1 MNNPE
6 SGSQFL
12 SPLRTQPLKKQRG
25 GATPDVA
32 HRSTMSRQPLTAA
45 SGASANESAQEAIAR
60 RRAELRRLQGL
71 REARADAKRPEVTS
85 VSASASA
92 SASHALTSS
101 AAAGPAPPFIPG
113 PPQGPSRGP
122 PKPPGGGVA
131 RHHSDIFPAVHKS
144 PARERK
150 AVPDLAKPS
159 VPLPSLPVMT
169 MSMTAGSTAQRPVP
183 PQGPPPTRTSSSS
196 RSSRAKSAPPV
207 RPPPP
212 PSPVAGSSAVNATAT
227 APHPPSPSGAPT
239 SLRGPPK
246 VLASTTVRP
255 FPISPGSFS
264 LEPNRREDEPAVIM
278 ETSLTTPLL
287 SPPKWI
293 EQDGKIIPLSPVPP
307 KPLPPPHQKL
317 PPMAPSLPTM
327 DRTPRDKG
335 VGLAPRATTNATAAT
350 PRTTTKSTTAT
361 ALEEEEEDAKTPI
374 PVHTPMVP
382 PMSASR
388 RERIAQMRAGLVV
401 SSTTATTTTTRTV
414 APETYNDSTSS
425 PPSSPSTK
433 PPLSSTSSAT
443 AALLEQTLKETMEDK
458 KMALQQI
465 KLLEEE
471 LLKARQ
477 KELQALQP
485 TTTGTLLTQQPKP
498 LQKMLQLADSDGEA
512 AAWKW
517 AKLQVAGVP
526 PLSSVESPL
535 RPGHGSMSSSSAAAG
550 GGGGPALLRP
560 PPQPKLFA
568 MQKPP
573 HSEDSQPP
581 PAPPSMVMMERQW
594 IQFFREAVECV
605 TLEYESD
612 LATFFV
618 RRPYGMEP
626 IPSPLF
632 AQVVDGSLVD
642 DCAMYSKK
650 AHVSTVSTLQVAG
663 VVKANGS
670 SFLLYGVCDLKY
682 QANPNDGEAGDD
694 GGNDDDDDEEWSY
707 LSLDRPSATSSMVVT
722 FIDNEG
728 VERDWSPQL
737 VLEEALNVRDQYCR
751 AITSTALGFKDRPP
765 APAAVPASLSRAE
778 EKPKTL
784 EIAVDT
790 SDIPTD
796 HVPPPASKATPPAV
810 QKEGKDSPQQQEEEA
825 GSGDVLAVFL
835 GMVFRSIWNLVYWLL
850 IGLPLAILRGSIV
863 CAFVI
868 AILSTVY
875 LHLVETHHNGQ
886 ALSTMWGATT
896 GGYHSNAAVGI
907 L

>member
-1 MNNPE
+1 MNNPD

-32 HRSTMSRQPLTAA
+32 HRSTSRQPLTAGSGA
-45 SGASANESAQEAIAR
+45 SGVSANESAQEAIAR

-71 REARADAKRPEVTS
+71 REARADAKRPEVTL
-85 VSASASA
+85 
-92 SASHALTSS
+92 ASHALASSTSG
-101 AAAGPAPPFIPG
+101 GPPPPMIPG
-113 PPQGPSRGP
+113 PPQGGSHSGSGASASASGP

-159 VPLPSLPVMT
+159 APLPSLPT
-169 MSMTAGSTAQRPVP
+169 MRMKESPGRTTPSSSQRQPVP
-183 PQGPPPTRTSSSS
+183 PKGPPPTPTSSS
-196 RSSRAKSAPPV
+196 RSRAKSAPPV

-212 PSPVAGSSAVNATAT
+212 PSPAAT
-227 APHPPSPSGAPT
+227 
-239 SLRGPPK
+239 LQGPPT
-246 VLASTTVRP
+246 VPASTTVRP
-255 FPISPGSFS
+255 FPISPGSLS
-264 LEPNRREDEPAVIM
+264 LEPSRRQEDDDPAA
-278 ETSLTTPLL
+278 TLSLTTPLL

-307 KPLPPPHQKL
+307 KPLPPPPPHNKTL

-327 DRTPRDKG
+327 DRTPRDSKS
-335 VGLAPRATTNATAAT
+335 VGLAPRATTAVRSAAAATTTAAAVAAT
-350 PRTTTKSTTAT
+350 PSRSSNPSTTTAV
-361 ALEEEEEDAKTPI
+361 EEEDNEEAKTPA

-382 PMSASR
+382 PISASR
-388 RERIAQMRAGLVV
+388 RERLSYMRAGLDP
-401 SSTTATTTTTRTV
+401 STTTTALTK
-414 APETYNDSTSS
+414 ELDQQDNTSS
-425 PPSSPSTK
+425 APSSPSTK
-433 PPLSSTSSAT
+433 PPSSAT

-458 KMALQQI
+458 RMALQQI

-477 KELQALQP
+477 KELQALQQQP
-485 TTTGTLLTQQPKP
+485 PPTPMTTTGALLTQAPKP
-498 LQKMLQLADSDGEA
+498 LQKMLQLADVEGEA

-517 AKLQVAGVP
+517 AKSQVAGVP
-526 PLSSVESPL
+526 PLSSIESPL
-535 RPGHGSMSSSSAAAG
+535 RPSSAAVG
-550 GGGGPALLRP
+550 SGSGGPSSASSILHAMALLKP

-568 MQKPP
+568 N
-573 HSEDSQPP
+573 SEDSQPN
-581 PAPPSMVMMERQW
+581 MVMMERQL

-632 AQVVDGSLVD
+632 AHVVDGSLVD
-642 DCAMYSKK
+642 DCAVYSKQ
-650 AHVSTVSTLQVAG
+650 AHITTVSTLQVAG

-670 SFLLYGVCDLKY
+670 DFLLSGVCDLKY
-682 QANPNDGEAGDD
+682 QANPNDGEAEGVDD
-694 GGNDDDDDEEWSY
+694 EWSY
-707 LSLDRPSATSSMVVT
+707 LSLDRPSPTSSMVVT
-722 FIDNEG
+722 YIDNEG
-728 VERDWSPQL
+728 VERDWCPQL
-737 VLEEALNVRDQYCR
+737 ILEEALNVRDQYCR
-751 AITSTALGFKDRPP
+751 AITSTAVGFKDRPP
-765 APAAVPASLSRAE
+765 VPAAAPPVLAISE
-778 EKPKTL
+778 EKPMTV
-784 EIAVDT
+784 EMAVDT

-796 HVPPPASKATPPAV
+796 DVPPPASKATASV
-810 QKEGKDSPQQQEEEA
+810 VEKEGKESVPTKPPPAPQPEEEV

-835 GMVFRSIWNLVYWLL
+835 GVVFRSIWNLVYWLL

-863 CAFVI
+863 CAFVV

-886 ALSTMWGATT
+886 ALSMWGATS
-896 GGYHSNAAVGI
+896 GGYHSNAAIGI